1 MKKSILLYAFM
12 ALFLSYS
19 CSEAKPKKY
28 KKQIVLISTDFGDM
42 KIKLYDETPKH
53 KQNFLKLA
61 DEGYYDGL
69 LFHRVINNFMIQ
81 GGDPKSR
88 VAENGES
95 LGNGGP
101 EYTLPAEFVDGLYH
115 KKGALAAARLG
126 DSANPQ
132 KRSSGS
138 QFYVVHGRKSTDQ
151 QLNSIEKKMNIKYSD
166 EMREAY
172 KTVGGTPHLDG
183 NYTVFGEV
191 IEGFEV
197 IDSIAA
203 VKGDSRNRPMENIRM
218 TVTLVKK

>member
-81 GGDPKSR
+81 GGMESR
-88 VAENGES
+88 LVMAVRNILCRRS
-95 LGNGGP
+95 LWMVFIIKKEHWQLQGWAIP
-101 EYTLPAEFVDGLYH
+101 QIH
-115 KKGALAAARLG
+115 KK
-126 DSANPQ
+126 DPQ
-132 KRSSGS
+132 AHN
-138 QFYVVHGRKSTDQ
+138 FM
-151 QLNSIEKKMNIKYSD
+151 LFM
-166 EMREAY
+166 
-172 KTVGGTPHLDG
+172 
-183 NYTVFGEV
+183 GENQP
-191 IEGFEV
+191 I
-197 IDSIAA
+197 S
-203 VKGDSRNRPMENIRM
+203 N
-218 TVTLVKK
+218 